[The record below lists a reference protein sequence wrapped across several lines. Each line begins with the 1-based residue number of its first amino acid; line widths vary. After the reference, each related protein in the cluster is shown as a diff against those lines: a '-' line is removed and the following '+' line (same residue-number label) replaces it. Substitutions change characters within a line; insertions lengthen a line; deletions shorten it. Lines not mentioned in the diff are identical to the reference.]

1 MPSRVLT
8 CKLRMPGVSI
18 LGRSEGTLWL
28 KTQNSALL
36 SPWASVSRECFG
48 TVPKVQKDAVLTAG
62 TPITYVYHGSGLLQR
77 ILRGTMRGK
86 LTFLGLQKPHPG
98 HKVWPARETGRHLG
112 SQKHCEGKAGRR
124 EASVSL
130 QSSRYIQVAPRPL
143 SGTGGGN
150 SSTRSCYSFPW
161 TLRSTQTNCG
171 ARLLSL
177 YLADFY

>member
-1 MPSRVLT
+1 MEKNPRHSHLAYLLYVDSLGHQSA
-8 CKLRMPGVSI
+8 PGSKC
-18 LGRSEGTLWL
+18 EFC
-28 KTQNSALL
+28 L
-36 SPWASVSRECFG
+36 SPPSSRG
-48 TVPKVQKDAVLTAG
+48 RQ
-62 TPITYVYHGSGLLQR
+62 GSLL
-77 ILRGTMRGK
+77 
-86 LTFLGLQKPHPG
+86 FLGLQKPHPG

-124 EASVSL
+124 EPSVSL

>member
-112 SQKHCEGKAGRR
+112 SQKHCEGKAVQSHIFH
-124 EASVSL
+124 SVL
-130 QSSRYIQVAPRPL
+130 APRTHQLSPKLCPL
-143 SGTGGGN
+143 VG
-150 SSTRSCYSFPW
+150 F
-161 TLRSTQTNCG
+161 
-171 ARLLSL
+171 
-177 YLADFY
+177 